1 MALIENM
8 GAKAMYHPALGS
20 MPAHA
25 AQGYLDD
32 TFSRMM
38 WFKTTSVFLALASGF
53 EVMFQDVDLVW
64 LKGMAAFS
72 FSYVYIAYC
81 IGVFVCN

>member
-1 MALIENM
+1 MHL
-8 GAKAMYHPALGS
+8 YTGS

-38 WFKTTSVFLALASGF
+38 WFKTTSVFLALLSGF
-53 EVMFQDVDLVW
+53 NVLFQDVDLVW
-64 LKGMAAFS
+64 LKGTHRVCS
-72 FSYVYIAYC
+72 VR
-81 IGVFVCN
+81 IG

>member
-1 MALIENM
+1 
-8 GAKAMYHPALGS
+8 

-38 WFKTTSVFLALASGF
+38 WFKTTSVFLALNAGF

-64 LKGMAAFS
+64 LKGTDKTQQALC
-72 FSYVYIAYC
+72 YC
-81 IGVFVCN
+81 